1 MSGFG
6 WLSGKKNPP
15 VNGRDTRDVSLIPG
29 WGSSLGVGNGNL
41 IQYCCLENS
50 IDRGA
55 WWAIVHAVAKRWI

>member
-15 VNGRDTRDVSLIPG
+15 ANGRDARDVSLIPG